1 LAKESKARN
10 FFLLVIFVL
19 TYYAKRIIKPRTNH
33 NFYENF
39 TQLLHQSSDPHRRW
53 ICCEFQVLLYER
65 TPRSQRNIV
74 DGRREN
80 LPTPWQ
86 AACDQQ
92 AAMKVL
98 LACECQLKKA
108 RRNSSVLNTK
118 WQWLHVRAFRADRIA

>member
-19 TYYAKRIIKPRTNH
+19 TYYAKRIIKPRTNRY
-33 NFYENF
+33 FYENF

-65 TPRSQRNIV
+65 TPRSQRNII
-74 DGRREN
+74 DGRREKF
-80 LPTPWQ
+80 PTPWQ

-92 AAMKVL
+92 LESPLTNGTLYPDHTSLPPHRVAGFFV
-98 LACECQLKKA
+98 
-108 RRNSSVLNTK
+108 
-118 WQWLHVRAFRADRIA
+118 